1 MKNNTKWVVVLNE
14 RPVVLPPR
22 APTVLEG
29 PFHSKEEAD
38 SYAEY
43 YSSKEWA
50 INVCELKAP
59 LLDEHEDPISMG
71 WVGHNGLP

>member
-14 RPVVLPPR
+14 RPVVLPQR
-22 APTVLEG
+22 APTVEG

-38 SYAEY
+38 LYAEY

-50 INVCELKAP
+50 INVCELEAP

>member
-1 MKNNTKWVVVLNE
+1 MKNNTKWVVVLNKNCF
-14 RPVVLPPR
+14 RSNH
-22 APTVLEG
+22 TVEG

-50 INVCELKAP
+50 INVCELEAP